1 MNEYKVHLKLFHSG
15 MIFKTLAGESVAYE
29 KAESATQLK
38 KQIDEDMEKKYGFE
52 LEYEGY
58 SYTIDITKI

>member
-1 MNEYKVHLKLFHSG
+1 